1 MRKITD
7 LIIDALKY
15 DDYQFRIN
23 FLVGGLMSYESN
35 DSPEK
40 EKQCNVDLKTIVDY
54 IDSTTFSNPEMSS
67 YLSDIKS
74 KILSYLSY

>member
-1 MRKITD
+1 MREITD

-15 DDYQFRIN
+15 EDYQFRIN

-35 DSPEK
+35 DTPEK
-40 EKQCNVDLKTIVDY
+40 EKQCNAYLKTFVDY
-54 IDSTTFSNPEMSS
+54 IDSTAFSDPEMSS
-67 YLSDIKS
+67 YLSDVKS

>member
-7 LIIDALKY
+7 LIVDALKY

-23 FLVGGLMSYESN
+23 FLIGGLMSYESN
-35 DSPEK
+35 DTPEK
-40 EKQCNVDLKTIVDY
+40 EKQCNDYLNKIADY
-54 IDSTTFSNPEMSS
+54 IDSTSFSDPEKSS
-67 YLSDIKS
+67 YLSDVKG

>member
-23 FLVGGLMSYESN
+23 FLIGGLMSYESN
-35 DSPEK
+35 DTPEK
-40 EKQCNVDLKTIVDY
+40 EKQCNDYLNKIADY
-54 IDSTTFSNPEMSS
+54 IDSTSFSDPEKSS
-67 YLSDIKS
+67 YLSDVKD